1 MVAEKTIDTKVPVRK
16 EETALARSETRE
28 PTRYI
33 VPAVDIY
40 ETADGLTLVAD
51 VPGVGKEGLDVKVE
65 DSILTIR
72 GRVDAKT
79 HADATFQEFEMADY
93 FRQFELSEVVDQAK
107 ISAQLRYGVLTL
119 TLPKAEKAK
128 PKKIDVRI
136 G

>member
-1 MVAEKTIDTKVPVRK
+1 MVAEKTIETKVPVRK
-16 EETALARSETRE
+16 EETQLARSETRE

-40 ETADGLTLVAD
+40 ETPDGLTLVAD
-51 VPGVGKEGLDVKVE
+51 VPGVGKDGLDVKVE

-72 GRVDAKT
+72 GRVDEKT
-79 HADATFQEFEMADY
+79 RPDATYEEFELADY
-93 FRQFELSEVVDQAK
+93 FRQFELSEVVDQGK
-107 ISAQLRYGVLTL
+107 ISAQLRHGVLTL

-128 PKKIDVRI
+128 PRKIDIRI